1 MPSFNSIPSTL
12 RVPFVAVEFDA
23 SKAQQGPALLAY
35 KAVLIGQKLAAGSAA
50 ADTLVR
56 VTTVDQ
62 VIAYAG
68 RGSMLHRQALAW
80 FASNKTT
87 ELWLGVLADD
97 AAGVAATGTIVVTG
111 PATAAGTIALYLGGE
126 RLTVGVN
133 SGNSATVIAAAIAAA
148 INANADLPVTAAV
161 GGVGSEHIVT
171 ITFRHKGLVGNT
183 YNVRH
188 SFRDGEALPAGV
200 ALAITA
206 VGSVVAGTTAPALTN
221 LIAAMADLWF
231 QILAH
236 PYTDATSLAAIE
248 AELASR
254 FGPLR
259 SMDGLAIT
267 SMAGNFA
274 AHTTLGGARNSPHSI
289 IVAQPGA
296 IPLTPPMEF
305 AAEVAA
311 VVAIAG
317 AADPARPFQTL
328 ALTRAIAPAE
338 TDQWS
343 LDERNLF
350 LFDGIATTR
359 RAPGGVVQLE
369 RMITTY
375 QTSPSGADDT
385 AYLDATTILTLM
397 YLRYSFRVR
406 MLAKYPRHK
415 LANDGTLFGSGQAV
429 ITPKL
434 GKAEAITW
442 FREMEELGLVEGFD
456 QFKRDLDCVRSVSDP
471 NRLEFLLPPDL
482 INGLIVVAAKL
493 EFRL

>member
-1 MPSFNSIPSTL
+1 MSLSFNSISPTL

-35 KAVLIGQKLAAGSAA
+35 RALIIGQKLAAGSQA
-50 ADTLVR
+50 ADTLVK
-56 VTTVDQ
+56 VTSVDQ
-62 VIAYAG
+62 VIALAG

-80 FASNKTT
+80 FASNKST
-87 ELWLGVLADD
+87 EVWLGVLADD
-97 AAGVAATGTIVVTG
+97 GAGVAATGTILVAG
-111 PATAAGTIALYLGGE
+111 PATADGTIALYLGGE
-126 RLTVGVN
+126 RITIGVN
-133 SGNSATVIAAAIAAA
+133 SGDAAGDIATAIGDA
-148 INANADLPVTAAV
+148 INANLDLPVTAAV
-161 GGVGSEHIVT
+161 NVATVT
-171 ITFRHKGLVGNT
+171 LTFRHKGLAGNS
-183 YNVRH
+183 YDVRH

-200 ALAITA
+200 TLTITA
-206 VGSVVAGTTAPALTN
+206 MGGVVAGTTNPALTN
-221 LIAAMADLWF
+221 LIAAMTDLWF
-231 QILAH
+231 QVWTH
-236 PYTDATSLAAIE
+236 PYTDATSLTAIE

-254 FGPLR
+254 FGPMR

-267 SMAGNFA
+267 SMSGNFA
-274 AHTTLGGARNSPHSI
+274 AHTSLGSGRNSQHSV

-296 IPLTPPMEF
+296 SPLTPPMEF

-328 ALTRAIAPAE
+328 ALARAIAPAE

-350 LFDGIATTR
+350 LYDGIATTK
-359 RAPGGVVQLE
+359 RAAGGVVQLE
-369 RMITTY
+369 RIITTY

-385 AYLDATTILTLM
+385 AYLDATTMLTLM

-406 MLAKYPRHK
+406 MQLRYPRHK
-415 LANDGTLFGSGQAV
+415 LANDGVRLGSGQAV

-456 QFKRDLDCVRSVSDP
+456 QFKRDLVVERNLSDP
-471 NRLEFLLPPDL
+471 NRLDLLLPPDL
-482 INGLIVVAAKL
+482 INALIVTGAQIQ
-493 EFRL
+493 FRL